1 MFAHETARETVVL
14 HLINTD
20 IQLYM
25 YLNMYTILF
34 GFIVLRILVQ
44 FSSL

>member
-20 IQLYM
+20 IHYRSRIC
-25 YLNMYTILF
+25 THR
-34 GFIVLRILVQ
+34 LRVTYARNTCELRA
-44 FSSL
+44 